1 MRESARAACV
11 SQTFLRSWRC
21 YTNLTLTKETI
32 FSKEIL
38 HNGFLQID
46 ITEFDNYIDHI
57 MTNHSTDGVKTFM
70 LELDGPYS
78 AKHYDRLD
86 RWLEIAVTPMTEE
99 LTLILLWSGEIKY
112 SFPCSLLSDDGRGSM
127 IRRLH
132 LRNCDLR
139 PTFELGLR
147 SLTMLHLCG
156 VGITGDELGCLL
168 SDSLALEQLELTY
181 CDDIFRLEIPCLLQ
195 RFSYLEV
202 TECRNLQAI
211 ESKAPKLSSFS
222 FTGNQTQFSIGESLK
237 VKSVKLYCS
246 WAMSYAIEQL
256 NSCVANLENLTIHT
270 FTDVCS

>member
-99 LTLILLWSGEIKY
+99 LTLILLWSGR
-112 SFPCSLLSDDGRGSM
+112 GR
-127 IRRLH
+127 
-132 LRNCDLR
+132 
-139 PTFELGLR
+139 
-147 SLTMLHLCG
+147 
-156 VGITGDELGCLL
+156 
-168 SDSLALEQLELTY
+168 
-181 CDDIFRLEIPCLLQ
+181 
-195 RFSYLEV
+195 
-202 TECRNLQAI
+202 
-211 ESKAPKLSSFS
+211 
-222 FTGNQTQFSIGESLK
+222 
-237 VKSVKLYCS
+237 
-246 WAMSYAIEQL
+246 
-256 NSCVANLENLTIHT
+256 
-270 FTDVCS
+270 